1 MSQQPIEG
9 KVVATR
15 YGNNPPAAPGPSS
28 SGGPRTEYVYLQDN
42 DQGGDG
48 SEGQQKRTY
57 GLSYIRNE
65 PRKVGTPKWAPSF
78 LGHRT
83 VLGTTW
89 LISMVVVGVDDWHNN
104 GVLPR
109 PSRLWYTSL
118 AFGLMALASIV
129 EALVPIINL
138 IAIGFTLMLI
148 WQYFNKTGQFAPATG
163 S

>member
-1 MSQQPIEG
+1 MSVQPIEG
-9 KVVATR
+9 KVVGTR
-15 YGNNPPAAPGPSS
+15 YGNAPQAPGPGPG
-28 SGGPRTEYVYLQDN
+28 GGPRTEYVYVQ
-42 DQGGDG
+42 DQGGG
-48 SEGQQKRTY
+48 GGGERRW

-65 PRKVGTPKWAPSF
+65 PRQVSTPSRMPSF
-78 LGHRT
+78 LGRRS

-89 LISMVVVGVDDWHNN
+89 FISMVVVGFDDWHNN

-118 AFGLMALASIV
+118 AFGLMALASLV

-148 WQYFNKTGQFAPATG
+148 WQYYNKQGQFSGATG
-163 S
+163 